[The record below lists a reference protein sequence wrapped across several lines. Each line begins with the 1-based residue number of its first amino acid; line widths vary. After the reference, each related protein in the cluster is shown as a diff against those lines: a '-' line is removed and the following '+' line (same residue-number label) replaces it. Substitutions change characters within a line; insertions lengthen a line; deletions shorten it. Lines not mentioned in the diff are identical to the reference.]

1 MRHARYMLNS
11 RIENGTVT
19 PEGQLV
25 GPNGRP
31 VDESAITWLPPVT
44 PTKILGLALNF
55 ADHAAEL
62 NKVDLPTSMN
72 PTAPVLFFKPLT
84 SLNGHRA
91 PVVAPP
97 NIEYM
102 HYEAELAVVIG
113 RAGRRIKRDDAYDYV
128 KGYTIANDVT
138 IRDFVQNMYRPPVKA
153 KCWDTFTPLGP
164 WWVDRDDIAN
174 PDDVHL
180 RTYVNGELRQQ
191 GNTRNFVHD
200 IPAIIEFITEFM
212 TLEEN
217 DLILTGTPEG
227 LSHLYPGD
235 VMRVE
240 IDGIGAL
247 ENPIVA
253 EETAP

>member
-1 MRHARYMLNS
+1 MRHARFMLNG
-11 RIENGTVT
+11 RIQEGTVT
-19 PEGQLV
+19 ATGQLLDAT
-25 GPNGRP
+25 GRAA
-31 VDESAITWLPPVT
+31 DERVITWLPPLV

-62 NKVDLPTSMN
+62 NKVDLPTAMN

-84 SLNGHRA
+84 SLSGHRA

-102 HYEAELAVVIG
+102 HYEAELAVIIG
-113 RAGRRIKRDDAYDYV
+113 RQGRRIQRANAYDYV

-138 IRDFVQNMYRPPVKA
+138 IRDYVQNMYRPPVKA

-174 PDDVHL
+174 PDDVNL
-180 RTYVNGELRQQ
+180 RTYVNGELRQE
-191 GNTRNFVHD
+191 GNTHNFVHD
-200 IPAIIEFITEFM
+200 IPAILEYISEFM

-227 LSHLYPGD
+227 LSHIYPGD
-235 VMRVE
+235 LMRVE

-247 ENPIVA
+247 ENPVVA
-253 EETAP
+253 E

>member
-19 PEGQLV
+19 PEGQLL

-31 VDESAITWLPPVT
+31 VDEAAITWLPPVT

-84 SLNGHRA
+84 SLNGHRG

-113 RAGRRIKRDDAYDYV
+113 RAGRRIKRGEAYDYV
-128 KGYTIANDVT
+128 KGYTVANDVT

-174 PDDVHL
+174 PDDVNL

-191 GNTRNFVHD
+191 GNTQNFVHD
-200 IPAIIEFITEFM
+200 IPAILEFITEFM

-247 ENPIVA
+247 ENPVVG
-253 EETAP
+253 EE

>member
-1 MRHARYMLNS
+1 MRYARFMLNG
-11 RIENGTVT
+11 RIQQGTVT
-19 PEGQLV
+19 AEGQLLDSA
-25 GPNGRP
+25 GRA
-31 VDESAITWLPPVT
+31 VDEGAVAWLPPVT
-44 PTKILGLALNF
+44 PPKILGLALNF

-72 PTAPVLFFKPLT
+72 PTVPVLFFKPLT
-84 SLNGHRA
+84 SLNGHRGLI
-91 PVVAPP
+91 VAPP

-102 HYEAELAVVIG
+102 HYEAELAVIIG
-113 RAGRRIKRDDAYDYV
+113 RTGRRIKPGDAYDYV

-153 KCWDTFTPLGP
+153 KCWDSFTPLGP
-164 WWVDRDDIAN
+164 WWVDRDDIADPN
-174 PDDVHL
+174 DVNL
-180 RTYVNGELRQQ
+180 RTYVNDELRQH
-191 GNTRNFVHD
+191 GNTSNFVHD
-200 IPAIIEFITEFM
+200 IPAIIEYISEFM

-235 VMRVE
+235 VVRVE

-247 ENPIVA
+247 ENRVVA
-253 EETAP
+253 E